1 MTDRSIGTATRC
13 FTDVNTVNGGMV
25 LTDTTFFRLQEGT
38 IVARS
43 RTAVQPALALDGSS
57 DVTHIAT
64 AIPAPLTT
72 TILPDPG
79 SGVFKGVPGTTR
91 LAGAMDMRQFRERNE
106 IGFNDLYLIKL
117 ADRRE
122 ASLADRREASLDS
135 RERIR
140 QAQKQL
146 QEEGFTPGSI
156 DGVLGRQTRVA
167 LQQYQAKRGLPKT
180 GELDEA
186 TRKALGIY

>member
-1 MTDRSIGTATRC
+1 
-13 FTDVNTVNGGMV
+13 
-25 LTDTTFFRLQEGT
+25 
-38 IVARS
+38 
-43 RTAVQPALALDGSS
+43 
-57 DVTHIAT
+57 
-64 AIPAPLTT
+64 
-72 TILPDPG
+72 
-79 SGVFKGVPGTTR
+79 
-91 LAGAMDMRQFRERNE
+91 
-106 IGFNDLYLIKL
+106 
-117 ADRRE
+117 
-122 ASLADRREASLDS
+122 LDS